1 VSHCSVVREHHEV
14 EARSIIVDIR
24 RNDRPEVEEVG
35 VDVFDF
41 GEDAPE
47 SCCFHLVAVKNELAR
62 EDLLILM
69 DVSR

>member
-1 VSHCSVVREHHEV
+1 VSHCSVVGQHHEV

-41 GEDAPE
+41 GEDALE
-47 SCCFHLVAVKNELAR
+47 SCCVHLVDVKNELAR
-62 EDLLILM
+62 EELFIL
-69 DVSR
+69 